1 MDLVA
6 LVIVVVF
13 FSLGLAY
20 TRGCDRL
27 KGDRR

>member
-1 MDLVA
+1 MDLLA
-6 LVIVVVF
+6 LVIVAAL

-20 TRGCDRL
+20 TRGCNRL